1 MAKKVFKDLNLNF
14 EHQVVPWK
22 RTLLNAQKGVI
33 DAIICLSKTE
43 DRLNFLNFS
52 NPIAF
57 AGYYL
62 VTHKDLP
69 EFNPK
74 DKDLINKLSKYRM
87 VMTRGSNVGDKAIQS
102 LIKSKKAVLIS
113 KPSNFLHMVAIK
125 RADFTILPKGSI
137 DYLMRN
143 DYKDK
148 LRIYS
153 EPITRK
159 YVYAAV
165 SKKSKRLDIEKL
177 NKSLKKFGYTKD
189 LDIDKLNIE

>member
-1 MAKKVFKDLNLNF
+1 
-14 EHQVVPWK
+14 
-22 RTLLNAQKGVI
+22 
-33 DAIICLSKTE
+33 
-43 DRLNFLNFS
+43 
-52 NPIAF
+52 
-57 AGYYL
+57 
-62 VTHKDLP
+62 
-69 EFNPK
+69 
-74 DKDLINKLSKYRM
+74 M
-87 VMTRGSNVGDKAIQS
+87 VMTRGSNVGDKAIQG

-113 KPSNFLHMVAIK
+113 KPNNFLHMVAIK

-148 LRIYS
+148 IRIYS

-159 YVYAAV
+159 YVYAGV

-189 LDIDKLNIE
+189 LDIDKLKIE